1 MLVLKAYGLKLLIKT
16 TRTAQYAA
24 EAAKI
29 SWRRATVSAP
39 IAAENNRVNTM
50 RTAMAVN
57 VACED
62 LLTLVILYI
71 TTTGTTSSTNIILV
85 MIKPTKYSTRDLE

>member
-1 MLVLKAYGLKLLIKT
+1 MKT

-29 SWRRATVSAP
+29 SCRLATVSAP

-50 RTAMAVN
+50 RTAIAVN
-57 VACED
+57 IACWE

-71 TTTGTTSSTNIILV
+71 TTTGTTSRTKIILV

>member
-1 MLVLKAYGLKLLIKT
+1 M
-16 TRTAQYAA
+16 
-24 EAAKI
+24 
-29 SWRRATVSAP
+29 
-39 IAAENNRVNTM
+39 AAENNKVKII

-57 VACED
+57 IACGD

-71 TTTGTTSSTNIILV
+71 TTTGTTSSTKIILV

>member
-1 MLVLKAYGLKLLIKT
+1 MKT

-39 IAAENNRVNTM
+39 MAAENNKVNII
-50 RTAMAVN
+50 RTAMAVTM
-57 VACED
+57 ACGD
-62 LLTLVILYI
+62 SLTLVILYI
-71 TTTGTTSSTNIILV
+71 TTTGTTSNTKIILV
-85 MIKPTKYSTRDLE
+85 MIKPTK